1 MLEIARMLTISTA
14 HISKETA
21 DLLAGNYPMKLVPV
35 WEMSV
40 GIYGKEEYGWYIY
53 FSPAEH
59 IHPSMPEDLAACLR
73 LARQQQC
80 SVLCLDSDGDVVE
93 GLPVYDW

>member
-1 MLEIARMLTISTA
+1 MEITRMLTISTA

-21 DLLAGNYPMKLVPV
+21 DLLAGEYPLGSVPT

-40 GIYGKEEYGWYIY
+40 GIYDKDGYGWYIY
-53 FSPAEH
+53 SSLDEH

-73 LARQQQC
+73 LAHKHQC
-80 SVLCLDSDGDVVE
+80 AVLCLDTYGDVVE
-93 GLPVYDW
+93 GFPVYDW

>member
-1 MLEIARMLTISTA
+1 MEITRMLTISTT

-21 DLLAGNYPMKLVPV
+21 DLLAGNYPMNLVPV

-40 GIYGKEEYGWYIY
+40 GIYDKEEYGWYIY
-53 FSPAEH
+53 STVGER

-73 LARQQQC
+73 LAHYHQC
-80 SVLCLDSDGDVVE
+80 GVLCLDDDGEIVE

>member
-1 MLEIARMLTISTA
+1 MEITRMLTISTA

-21 DLLAGNYPMKLVPV
+21 DLLAGEYPIDSVPV
-35 WEMSV
+35 WEMSI
-40 GIYGKEEYGWYIY
+40 GIYSKEEYGWYIY
-53 FSPAEH
+53 FSLAER

-73 LARQQQC
+73 LAHQHQC
-80 SVLCLDSDGDVVE
+80 EVLCLDCDGEIVE

>member
-1 MLEIARMLTISTA
+1 MEITRMLTISTA

-21 DLLAGNYPMKLVPV
+21 DLLAGEFPMQIVPA

-40 GIYGKEEYGWYIY
+40 GIYSKEDFGWYIY
-53 FSPAEH
+53 TSPLDR
-59 IHPSMPEDLAACLR
+59 IDPSMPEDLAACLR
-73 LARQQQC
+73 LAHKHDC
-80 SVLCLDSDGDVVE
+80 EVLCLDCDGEVVE

>member
-1 MLEIARMLTISTA
+1 MMEIARMLTISTA

-21 DLLAGNYPMKLVPV
+21 DLLAGNYPIELVPV

-40 GIYGKEEYGWYIY
+40 GIYAKEEYGWYIY
-53 FSPAEH
+53 FSLAEH
-59 IHPSMPEDLAACLR
+59 IHPSMPEDLAACLH
-73 LARQQQC
+73 LARQYQC
-80 SVLCLDSDGDVVE
+80 SVLCLDNDGDVVE